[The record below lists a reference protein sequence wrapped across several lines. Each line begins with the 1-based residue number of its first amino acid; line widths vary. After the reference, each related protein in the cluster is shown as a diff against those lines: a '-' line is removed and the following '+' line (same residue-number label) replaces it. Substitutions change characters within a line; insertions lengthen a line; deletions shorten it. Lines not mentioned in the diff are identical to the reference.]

1 MFANEALI
9 KQNDAEHSTYV
20 TCHHSFF
27 SSFGTDTA
35 IALLRCAA
43 SLCSIGYI
51 YLGSVPCIH
60 SRSQSNTIA
69 HIKNPFSS
77 LIRIRRGTSYDDDTT
92 HLKAARGIATDPGQI
107 QISFPQRG
115 VRFQHFFKYVFQAV
129 ESASSFSTNLVCQ
142 SPGNWTEQ
150 SPIMEVAVVSKH
162 FLLVDRTEKDVVL

>member
-1 MFANEALI
+1 MEFLS
-9 KQNDAEHSTYV
+9 KKTQKRPSTKLSYFCKIY
-20 TCHHSFF
+20 TPG
-27 SSFGTDTA
+27 FGTNSA
-35 IALLRCAA
+35 NALLRYDA
-43 SLCSIGYI
+43 SICSIGYI
-51 YLGSVPCIH
+51 YLGPVPCHH

-69 HIKNPFSS
+69 HIKKPFFFFDSNWERNQ
-77 LIRIRRGTSYDDDTT
+77 LYDDDTT

-129 ESASSFSTNLVCQ
+129 ESASSLSTNLVCQ

-162 FLLVDRTEKDVVL
+162 FLLVDSRDVVA